1 MYIVHIVH
9 GYGNQN
15 VLDMGNGETESHIS
29 HLAFE

>member
-15 VLDMGNGETESHIS
+15 VLDMGNGESHIS